1 MGKAQERKE
10 PTFAMS
16 YWNDAGDIDLG
27 PLPDRLK
34 RPEQRGEEQDREEV
48 ASMAQTGVNQV
59 VQRKA
64 GTEAKP
70 KSQQGKTQAT
80 QEAALPQPEAP
91 PAKESQALTLGQE
104 LQAKY
109 PLGVTLRTD
118 LEFEE
123 FACYV
128 DYVRQVRE
136 LRNTA
141 SRKPISANGTC
152 E

>member
-1 MGKAQERKE
+1 MGKAEERKE
-10 PTFAMS
+10 PTFPLS

-27 PLPDRLK
+27 PLPEHLK
-34 RPEQRGEEQDREEV
+34 RPEQRG
-48 ASMAQTGVNQV
+48 AQTAVNQAM
-59 VQRKA
+59 QQKA
-64 GTEAKP
+64 GTEAKA
-70 KSQQGKTQAT
+70 KSQRGKTRAT
-80 QEAALPQPEAP
+80 QEAAPPPPEAP
-91 PAKESQALTLGQE
+91 PPAKETHALTLGQE

-136 LRNTA
+136 LRSRAAGLA
-141 SRKPISANGTC
+141 SRTPESP
-152 E
+152 